1 MKSNTF
7 NISLLAIGVAAAM
20 GVTTANAGT
29 TSGDTSNGAAPITNV
44 ATASYSVGTIAQPTV
59 TSNSVTVNV
68 SETANFTLVAING
81 AIAGDDKNENI
92 TTTPGAVATFNHIL
106 INEGN
111 VNDTYTVN
119 TTINNDPT
127 IDTATPTQGYTHP
140 ENASV
145 AFIIRQKG
153 GGALTTAQASAL
165 AALGQA
171 QNGNLTGGVNATTRN
186 IKLPPGLE
194 AALSYTSTTPANRTG
209 GDIAVGT
216 LTATSTFITAAT
228 STGTKVPTLVNEN
241 QTIVRLPTFKIAK
254 TATSNVDLSVANP
267 QIAYSITVTNVNT
280 TYSAIADNF
289 VIRDILPTGLSLP
302 NSAASDVT
310 VTGGAGTATISTI
323 GGLRAIDIAVASL
336 PVGESRTITFT
347 VNVDKSKYTAAGS
360 SVTNNVAVYDKF
372 TGTVGVLPSAPVVGT
387 DYDILDS
394 TDNGSDVTRVPAAA
408 DQTGGTGVDT
418 TGVTNFSNRSLTL
431 ATATTRE
438 IAPTTSTTTGNTTGQ
453 VTHVATITNLGQ
465 DIEGDTNN
473 PLTLTITDGTN
484 AAVDPVLDQFFLIYT
499 PPNTDGTP
507 GSTAG
512 QPIAVTPTK
521 SGNVYTISSSQF
533 PGGIP
538 KGGKLEVRYNMS
550 STAAVVG
557 STENTVLKLTA
568 AGNVAPTI
576 APITDITNVKGLTLL
591 KQAALQVG
599 CSGTIGAYEG
609 TLGNATTITGTAKP
623 GDCIYYKITA
633 NNTFT
638 AISGTSISNVSLSDL
653 TNQWKSRSTYQNGSA
668 TGGTGTGTV
677 TIANVNDASTEA
689 VTTSLGTLAPA
700 GSGSMTFSIK
710 VNP

>member
-7 NISLLAIGVAAAM
+7 NISLLAIGVAAVM

-92 TTTPGAVATFNHIL
+92 TTTPGAVATFNHVL

-119 TTINNDPT
+119 TTVNNDPT

-153 GGALTTAQASAL
+153 GGALTTAQANAL
-165 AALGQA
+165 AALGQSST
-171 QNGNLTGGVNATTRN
+171 GNLTGAVNATTRN

-254 TATSNVDLSVANP
+254 TATSNVDLSVASP
-267 QIAYSITVTNVNT
+267 QIAYTINVTNVNT
-280 TYSAIADNF
+280 AYSVDADNF
-289 VIRDILPTGLSLP
+289 VIRDVLPLGLTLNGSVT
-302 NSAASDVT
+302 ASGAT
-310 VTGGAGTATISTI
+310 VTSTGRTADNRVI
-323 GGLRAIDIAVASL
+323 IDIAVPSL
-336 PVGESRTITFT
+336 AVGAVQAVTFT
-347 VNVDKSKYTAAGS
+347 VDVDKARFTTAGS
-360 SVTNNVAVYDKF
+360 SVTNNAAVYDKF
-372 TGTVGVLPSAPVVGT
+372 VGAVGT
-387 DYDILDS
+387 LPVDPTVTTNYDILDN
-394 TDNGSDVTRVPAAA
+394 TLTPVTGSETTRVPAAA
-408 DQTGGTGVDT
+408 DNNGGVGQDT
-418 TGVTNFSNRSLTL
+418 AGVTNFSNRSLTL
-431 ATATTRE
+431 VTATTRE

-568 AGNVAPTI
+568 AGNGAPTI

-638 AISGTSISNVSLSDL
+638 TISGTSISNVSLSDL